1 MSGLISSRDR
11 KRSKMILSEL
21 ARLTPYG
28 KPREV
33 AVLLGE
39 TPSVA
44 TSVPGLQAALRSKIG
59 RDAMKEFNQNETR
72 KRPLGSGKKFRKLRK
87 TRRHNQKRRR
97 MTHRR

>member
-33 AVLLGE
+33 AVLLSK

-59 RDAMKEFNQNETR
+59 RAAMKKFNKNEMLR
-72 KRPLGSGKKFRKLRK
+72 LSRASGKKFRKLRK